1 MLFPASRLRPLKR
14 LGYRRL
20 LPIVPPGAPISE
32 KSSLAKRLDALGK
45 IPGVRGG
52 DGRWSSYDWIA
63 NECDERDIARWQA
76 MQAGIGIKTGQGI
89 VALDADT
96 MNLEWASLIQME
108 FFKRFGST
116 PVRIGNFPKAL
127 YLIAISAPMKYSRIE
142 LTAAMVSEATCI
154 ACNVKRIVVAVTP
167 VARGHEMRSLECPQ
181 CSNLLMLV
189 VRHRR
194 PHRGA
199 RELERRI
206 VSRPFAPTRG
216 M

>member
-1 MLFPASRLRPLKR
+1 MNAFSSFPPSTFEAFWR

-89 VALDADT
+89 VAVDADT

-142 LTAAMVSEATCI
+142 LTSSH
-154 ACNVKRIVVAVTP
+154 
-167 VARGHEMRSLECPQ
+167 G
-181 CSNLLMLV
+181 
-189 VRHRR
+189 
-194 PHRGA
+194 
-199 RELERRI
+199 
-206 VSRPFAPTRG
+206 F
-216 M
+216 